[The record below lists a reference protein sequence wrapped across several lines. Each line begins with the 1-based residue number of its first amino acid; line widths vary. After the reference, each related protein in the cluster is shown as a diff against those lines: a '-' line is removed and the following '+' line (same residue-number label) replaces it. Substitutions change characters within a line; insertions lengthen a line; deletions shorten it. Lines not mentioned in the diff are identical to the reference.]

1 MVLIN
6 YYSFQPEKVERPS
19 RPTRKSR
26 QSTKSESKS
35 GPTQEAVISSTTS
48 NHGDEEGSAAGPSQ
62 RRKRQRKPPV
72 NKSEGADGTDNK
84 GQLVAVH
91 VSENDFG
98 SLTTLFALYKTPV
111 YMCSLFFFILFC
123 SHQVF

>member
-6 YYSFQPEKVERPS
+6 YYSFQPEKVEGPS

-48 NHGDEEGSAAGPSQ
+48 NHGDEESTAAGPSQ
-62 RRKRQRKPPV
+62 RRKRHRKPPV
-72 NKSEGADGTDNK
+72 NKSEGAEGTDNT
-84 GQLVAVH
+84 GEFV
-91 VSENDFG
+91 
-98 SLTTLFALYKTPV
+98 T
-111 YMCSLFFFILFC
+111 
-123 SHQVF
+123 